1 MGLLAFSGGSGMAA
15 HGREDEGFGAQ
26 ALSWSQRAFMICLV
40 VREPAAAGCDA
51 DAFTRQ
57 AGRRLFIESQELL
70 FQCAHR
76 IG

>member
-15 HGREDEGFGAQ
+15 HGREDEGFGAPGLELV
-26 ALSWSQRAFMICLV
+26 AKGFHDFLV